1 MITHEIEGV
10 TYALQEDVLA
20 QLGTDVTPAMLR
32 QWART
37 RGLRK
42 VRDGRKVWYDLHH
55 AIDLE
60 HETRTSGRG
69 RPRRAH
75 NIPRGRIAS

>member
-1 MITHEIEGV
+1 MITHRIKGIVYATQSDVIE
-10 TYALQEDVLA
+10 
-20 QLGTDVTPAMLR
+20 QLGPDVTPAMLR

-37 RGLRK
+37 RGLKKARL
-42 VRDGRKVWYDLHH
+42 GRIVWYDLHH

-75 NIPRGRIAS
+75 LEGRMAS